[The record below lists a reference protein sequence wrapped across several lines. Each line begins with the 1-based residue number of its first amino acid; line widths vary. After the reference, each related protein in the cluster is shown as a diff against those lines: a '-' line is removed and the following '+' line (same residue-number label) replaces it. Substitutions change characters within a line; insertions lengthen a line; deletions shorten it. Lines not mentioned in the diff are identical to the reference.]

1 MASSHQTTLHSRQ
14 LLRNSLVDSQTFTFT
29 IFSALGAIIGN
40 YFWLEK
46 VKRGQMTNDS
56 TKEVLTPYVWN
67 SQLFFFST
75 LNPKSWKSNTDMM
88 AVMSIC
94 KYLST
99 QRWCC
104 WWWRWWVTNCNL
116 TQKTFG
122 WPLSS
127 LLSKRDYPVMTEV
140 MTRGH
145 LCWWQWQWFWS
156 QKLKIWLL
164 LILQHDLLT
173 DKSQSFTKEDS
184 HHHCLQIH
192 YREKDSGTFW
202 QVTWPVEPKARP
214 LSGGQLKT
222 GNQWSSWSLDSVWLD
237 CSTFSFTVNRG
248 RVCLVELLWS
258 YCGA

>member
-1 MASSHQTTLHSRQ
+1 M
-14 LLRNSLVDSQTFTFT
+14 
-29 IFSALGAIIGN
+29 
-40 YFWLEK
+40 
-46 VKRGQMTNDS
+46 
-56 TKEVLTPYVWN
+56 
-67 SQLFFFST
+67 
-75 LNPKSWKSNTDMM
+75 
-88 AVMSIC
+88 
-94 KYLST
+94 
-99 QRWCC
+99 
-104 WWWRWWVTNCNL
+104 
-116 TQKTFG
+116 
-122 WPLSS
+122 SS

-140 MTRGH
+140 MTKGH

-258 YCGA
+258 LKPTISREARDFRKWLLDRVWCCSSSTLSFAISQK